1 MMMTGKCLCGKL
13 SYSAN
18 AEPALVCVCHC
29 KDCQRQ
35 SGTAFATLVF
45 TPNET
50 FRMEGESKT
59 FTYPGGSGQPIKRRF
74 CPECGSAVATDF
86 TVVPTMVAIA
96 SGTLDDTSFIT
107 PTRNLFCDSAQ
118 SWVPLTQDTHNFPG
132 PPS

>member
-1 MMMTGKCLCGKL
+1 MMMTGKCLCGNL

-29 KDCQRQ
+29 KDCQRHT
-35 SGTAFATLVF
+35 GTAFATLVF
-45 TPNET
+45 IPNET

-59 FTYPGGSGQPIKRRF
+59 FTRPGGSGKPVKRLF
-74 CPECGSAVATDF
+74 CPECGSTVVWDAAVA
-86 TVVPTMVAIA
+86 PNMVLIP
-96 SGTLDDTSFIT
+96 SGTLDDTSFIK